1 MTQYSKRMVIAHW
14 LTLVLLIVAWYFGHE
29 LDEARHEEG
38 APLVGYVVHA
48 LVGAA
53 VLLLAL
59 ARLYFRSKDGVPAP
73 IGDTPMDK
81 VAKGVHSLMYVVLVV
96 LPVSGVATVATSDVG
111 KALKAWDAS
120 LLPKKFGGVFAHNV
134 HEMLVTVLIALV
146 IVHVLGA
153 FMHQFIMKDGLM
165 KRMLLRKPD

>member
-14 LTLVLLIVAWYFGHE
+14 LTLVLLVVAWYFGHE

-38 APLVGYVVHA
+38 AKLIGYVVHA

-73 IGDTPMDK
+73 LGDTPTDK
-81 VAKGVHSLMYVVLVV
+81 LAKGVHHLLYAVLVV
-96 LPVSGVATVATSDVG
+96 LPVSGVVTVASSDVG

-120 LLPKKFGGVFAHNV
+120 LLPKKFGGVFAHDV
-134 HEMLVTVLIALV
+134 HETLVTVLIALV

-165 KRMLLRKPD
+165 KRMSLRK